1 MGIALQRRWR
11 TKLTQDPDSNR
22 TLRTVQEIIE
32 RETKAPLSV
41 AARHELAAALGV
53 PRAAE
58 CGSATFT
65 AKDVTVLLADL
76 RGFTSFSE
84 RYSAAVV
91 LELLNEFLMR
101 MSEVVA
107 RHGGRIEKFMGDSVM
122 AVFGLPEAR
131 PDDAKRAV
139 ACALQM
145 QAALNELNNRSGR
158 PPGPQLFMGI
168 GISSGWAMTG
178 QLGSE
183 LYSEH
188 AVIGDDVNLASRIE
202 AVSLRGQVLI
212 SDNTYSRCA
221 DELITAEPVSV
232 YVKGKTMPV
241 TIHEVLEMPALGL
254 KARRHDM
261 RSSPR
266 VKAKLPI
273 TYHIVRD
280 KVVTSEARDGMLMD
294 ISYHGAALRLEGE
307 HSPHT
312 EIKLS
317 IGMPFIGAE
326 ATDIYAR
333 VIRTRME
340 DGHPVSG
347 VEFTVLSDEASA
359 YIHQFVD
366 YLLQTD
372 PELKKP

>member
-1 MGIALQRRWR
+1 
-11 TKLTQDPDSNR
+11 
-22 TLRTVQEIIE
+22 LRAVEHIVE
-32 RETKAPLSV
+32 RELDAPLS
-41 AARHELAAALGV
+41 AGTRADLAAALGA
-53 PRAAE
+53 PRAQD
-58 CGSATFT
+58 CGSGTFT
-65 AKDVTVLLADL
+65 AKELTVLLADL

-84 RYSAAVV
+84 RYSATVV
-91 LELLNEFLMR
+91 LEVLNDFLMR

-107 RHGGRIEKFMGDSVM
+107 RNGGRIEKFMGDSIM
-122 AVFGLPEAR
+122 AVFGLPRAR
-131 PDDAKRAV
+131 EDDARRAV
-139 ACALQM
+139 ACALEM
-145 QAALNELNNRSGR
+145 QAALDELNARSGPSAR
-158 PPGPQLFMGI
+158 PQLYMGI

-212 SDNTYSRCA
+212 SGTTHTRCSTHVV
-221 DELITAEPVSV
+221 TAEPLNV
-232 YVKGKTMPV
+232 YVKGKALPV

-266 VKAKLPI
+266 VQAKLPV
-273 TYHIVRD
+273 TYFVVRD
-280 KVVTSEARDGMLMD
+280 KVVMSEPCDGMIMD
-294 ISYHGAALRLEGE
+294 ISYQGAALRLPLE
-307 HSPHT
+307 HPPHT

-317 IGMPFIGAE
+317 INMPFVGAE

-333 VIRTRME
+333 IIRTRQDE
-340 DGHPVSG
+340 GYAVSG
-347 VEFTVLSDEASA
+347 IEFTVISDEASA
-359 YIHQFVD
+359 HIHQFVD

-372 PELKKP
+372 PGLKKP

>member
-1 MGIALQRRWR
+1 VPSFWR
-11 TKLTQDPDSNR
+11 TNLTVEPGWDRALRAVQD
-22 TLRTVQEIIE
+22 IIE
-32 RETKAPLSV
+32 RETKAPLTV
-41 AARHELAAALGV
+41 ALRMELAAALGA
-53 PRAAE
+53 PRAEE

-65 AKDVTVLLADL
+65 AKELTVLLADL

-84 RYSAAVV
+84 RYSATVV

-101 MSEVVA
+101 MSDVIA

-122 AVFGLPEAR
+122 AVFGLPQAR
-131 PDDAKRAV
+131 PDDARRAV
-139 ACALQM
+139 ACALEM
-145 QAALNELNNRSGR
+145 QVMLDRLNNRTGR
-158 PPGPQLFMGI
+158 PAGPQLYMGI

-183 LYSEH
+183 IYSEH

-212 SDNTYSRCA
+212 SDTTFARCCA
-221 DELITAEPVSV
+221 DVLTAEPVNV
-232 YVKGKTMPV
+232 YVKGKSAPV

-273 TYHIVRD
+273 TYYIVRD
-280 KVVTSEARDGMLMD
+280 KIVMSQACEGMMMD
-294 ISYHGAALRLEGE
+294 LSYHGAALRLAEE
-307 HSPHT
+307 HPPHT

-317 IGMPFIGAE
+317 INMPFIGAE

-333 VIRTRME
+333 VIRTRIE
-340 DGHPVSG
+340 DDHAVSG
-347 VEFTVLSDEASA
+347 VEFTVIADDASA
-359 YIHQFVD
+359 HIHQFVD

>member
-1 MGIALQRRWR
+1 MV
-11 TKLTQDPDSNR
+11 QD
-22 TLRTVQEIIE
+22 LIE

-41 AARHELAAALGV
+41 ALRMELAAALGA
-53 PRAAE
+53 PRASE

-65 AKDVTVLLADL
+65 AKELTVLLADL

-84 RYSAAVV
+84 RYSATVV

-107 RHGGRIEKFMGDSVM
+107 ANGGRIEKFMGDSVM
-122 AVFGLPEAR
+122 AVFGLPRAR
-131 PDDAKRAV
+131 PDDARRAV

-145 QAALNELNNRSGR
+145 QAALDELNARSGR
-158 PPGPQLFMGI
+158 PPGPHLYMGI
-168 GISSGWAMTG
+168 GLSSGWAMTG

-212 SDNTYSRCA
+212 SDSTYARCGGEVLTA
-221 DELITAEPVSV
+221 DPVSV
-232 YVKGKTMPV
+232 YVKGKALPV
-241 TIHEVLEMPALGL
+241 TIHEVLEMPGLGL
-254 KARRHDM
+254 KAHRHDQ

-266 VKAKLPI
+266 VKAKLPV
-273 TYHIVRD
+273 TYYIVRD
-280 KVVTSEARDGMLMD
+280 KVVTSERCDGLLMD
-294 ISYHGAALRLEGE
+294 ISYQGAALRLGRELP
-307 HSPHT
+307 PHT

-317 IGMPFIGAE
+317 ISVPFVGAG
-326 ATDIYAR
+326 ANDIYAR
-333 VIRTRME
+333 IIRTRIE
-340 DGHPVSG
+340 EGQAVSG
-347 VEFTVLSDEASA
+347 VEFTVISDEASA